1 MPPTSVNDAREQ
13 IKALAAEVE
22 TARANMRTAA
32 QNVLADGTRA
42 IFEEYGDLIHQ
53 FGWIQYTPFFNDG
66 DPCTFSMRGLAIIAK
81 EDLAP
86 LLEKTGLDPSDTYE
100 VQSAMD
106 EWEWRWEGSPAFG
119 GYGGEEFGLV
129 DKTRTTVGYSW
140 ENNIEPNPNFD
151 QRYAD
156 AKEACEAIYEL
167 CSADKGTIALDT
179 FGDHVSVIFTPDGVD
194 VEEYDHD

>member
-22 TARANMRTAA
+22 TARANMRKAA

-66 DPCTFSMRGLAIIAK
+66 EPCNFGMHGMAIIGK
-81 EDLAP
+81 EDFAR
-86 LLEKTGLDPSDTYE
+86 LLEKSDFDANDTYE
-100 VQSAMD
+100 VRSAMD
-106 EWEWRWEGSPAFG
+106 EWDWRSEGSPSFG

-129 DKTRTTVGYSW
+129 DRTRPTAGYEW
-140 ENNIEPNPNFD
+140 ENSTEPNPNFD

-156 AKEACEAIYEL
+156 AKEACAAIYEL
-167 CSADKGTIALDT
+167 CSADNGSIALDT
-179 FGDHVSVIFTPDGVD
+179 FGDHVSVIFTPNGVD
-194 VEEYDHD
+194 VEEYEHD